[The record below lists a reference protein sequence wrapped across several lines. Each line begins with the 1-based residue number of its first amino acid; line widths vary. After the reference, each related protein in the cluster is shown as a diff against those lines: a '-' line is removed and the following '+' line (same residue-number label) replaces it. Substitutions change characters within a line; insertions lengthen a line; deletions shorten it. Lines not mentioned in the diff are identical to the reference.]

1 MINKSNRHTKS
12 NRQTRAQNES
22 TIILSKFV
30 KMLDEKLINLLKN
43 QPKSM
48 AIAELIN
55 DVEKSS
61 TIQLSDSIDL
71 LTGVWELRWS
81 SASQPWLKQADWLEN
96 LQVLDPANGR
106 GMNLLKLAGPL
117 GTAAAVTVEA
127 ELCLEGANR
136 VGVRFRRGG
145 WRGPSLPG
153 GRRLEL
159 FKTVNQSFPAW
170 LDITALT
177 NDLRICRGNAGTV
190 FALLK
195 RHDKSVSD
203 FL

>member
-1 MINKSNRHTKS
+1 MIDKINRHTKS
-12 NRQTRAQNES
+12 NRHTRAQNES
-22 TIILSKFV
+22 TITLSKFV
-30 KMLDEKLINLLKN
+30 KMLDKKLINLLKN

-48 AIAELIN
+48 AIAELIH